1 LKKFITLN
9 YIKTFSEMN
18 IVNKKT
24 EDLTPK
30 IMQALDRAVKRIKLE
45 AKATNTYIVVSDGKG
60 GTKKIYAKD
69 L

>member
-1 LKKFITLN
+1 
-9 YIKTFSEMN
+9 MN
-18 IVNKKT
+18 LVNKKR

-30 IMQALDRAVKRIKLE
+30 IMEALKRATQRLIVE
-45 AKATNTYIVVSDGKG
+45 TKATNTYLVVSDGKG

>member
-1 LKKFITLN
+1 MVNNIKK
-9 YIKTFSEMN
+9 
-18 IVNKKT
+18 KK

-45 AKATNTYIVVSDGKG
+45 AKATNSYIVVSDGKG
-60 GTKKIYAKD
+60 GIKKIYAKD